1 MGFGFASGG
10 LMIIVEIIFAKLTRR
25 MCQGCCS
32 LFCKILILL
41 TLSTTLVAVTTWMI
55 DSFYDPDT
63 FYDKSGILK
72 ARFTGEGA
80 EG

>member
-25 MCQGCCS
+25 MSQGCCS

-41 TLSTTLVAVTTWMI
+41 TLSATLMAVTTWMI
-55 DSFYDPDT
+55 DSFYDPFNDPT
-63 FYDKSGILK
+63 NPIDPWNQ
-72 ARFTGEGA
+72 
-80 EG
+80 